1 MAASLPLPCSR
12 RAFALLLLLLLG
24 SWLAALAFTVWR
36 LHEESMTNGMAN
48 AVTHARNFEELLTQ
62 TLKVIDITAS
72 TLDPQLNPQGRIDSA
87 ELGRSLNAAL
97 RPTPYLRSLSLL
109 DSNGRIVAS
118 SNVKNIGVRIDTA
131 RFFPST
137 RPDADVLRIDI
148 PWRGRDFVSAVP
160 TVASSDSPVDLGFV
174 PVLRKL
180 SSGKESLWL
189 LAALNPDYFINH
201 FSQLMD
207 PEEGHVQWLRYD
219 TRLLLSTNLAD
230 VPGSTAINGISSERL
245 SQRETGQFAYQIPG
259 GRQVLTAY
267 RASTQF
273 PVVVV
278 VQVDRERVLAN
289 WRAEARSLAIIV
301 VPILLALSI
310 VSVLVWRRQLRF
322 TQQQVELE
330 RERRRAA
337 SVFDASSDSIILTQ
351 PNGDI
356 LAINPACEKLNGYSA
371 SEVIGRNPRILN
383 SGEQDAVYYSA
394 MWNSL
399 NRVGHWQGEIVN
411 RRKDN
416 TVYTGLMT
424 INAVTDSSGQLLH
437 YVGVTKDISTRK
449 REEAQ
454 LAEHAAALS
463 LAKDVAE
470 AANRAKTAFLANI
483 SHELRTPMNGIM
495 GMTTLAKR
503 RVTDPVAQEQ
513 LDKASNSAKALLALI
528 NDLIEISDIEA
539 NRLQLNDV
547 SFTLN
552 PVRANILLL
561 LQSKAQDK
569 GLKFTIELS
578 DAFGEIQLRGDP
590 GRIGSIILNLASNA
604 IKFTSVGSVLVR
616 ILANA
621 ETATDVDLR
630 VEVIDSGI
638 GLDATDQ
645 SRVFNLFEQGDGST
659 TRKYGGTGLGL
670 ALCKRLV
677 ESMGGKIG
685 LSSELGVGST
695 FWFFVRLRK
704 DANLCDSIGSDER

>member
-1 MAASLPLPCSR
+1 
-12 RAFALLLLLLLG
+12 
-24 SWLAALAFTVWR
+24 
-36 LHEESMTNGMAN
+36 
-48 AVTHARNFEELLTQ
+48 
-62 TLKVIDITAS
+62 
-72 TLDPQLNPQGRIDSA
+72 
-87 ELGRSLNAAL
+87 
-97 RPTPYLRSLSLL
+97 
-109 DSNGRIVAS
+109 
-118 SNVKNIGVRIDTA
+118 
-131 RFFPST
+131 
-137 RPDADVLRIDI
+137 
-148 PWRGRDFVSAVP
+148 
-160 TVASSDSPVDLGFV
+160 
-174 PVLRKL
+174 
-180 SSGKESLWL
+180 
-189 LAALNPDYFINH
+189 
-201 FSQLMD
+201 
-207 PEEGHVQWLRYD
+207 
-219 TRLLLSTNLAD
+219 
-230 VPGSTAINGISSERL
+230 
-245 SQRETGQFAYQIPG
+245 
-259 GRQVLTAY
+259 
-267 RASTQF
+267 
-273 PVVVV
+273 
-278 VQVDRERVLAN
+278 
-289 WRAEARSLAIIV
+289 
-301 VPILLALSI
+301 
-310 VSVLVWRRQLRF
+310 
-322 TQQQVELE
+322 
-330 RERRRAA
+330 
-337 SVFDASSDSIILTQ
+337 VFDASSDSIILTQ

-695 FWFFVRLRK
+695 F
-704 DANLCDSIGSDER
+704 